1 MFESPEKEEGPIRH
15 KILLR
20 PRPMPKNDLDIL
32 PQKLHRI
39 TENRP
44 PVISNE
50 EIPFKKEAE
59 RLLSATNNRSFL
71 KERLD
76 LELKFISDHLVRV
89 TQKIG
94 RPLEPIL
101 DLAVLI
107 LQNRTNLYTTQ
118 AVDFALEGD
127 SFGLLKQPK
136 KPILIRRKV

>member
-20 PRPMPKNDLDIL
+20 PRPADKNQMVIS

-59 RLLSATNNRSFL
+59 RLLSATNNRSFV

-76 LELKFISDHLVRV
+76 LELQFISDHLVRV

-94 RPLEPIL
+94 RPLESII
-101 DLAVLI
+101 DLSVLI
-107 LQNRTNLYTTQ
+107 LQNRINLYTTQ

-136 KPILIRRKV
+136 KPILIRRNT